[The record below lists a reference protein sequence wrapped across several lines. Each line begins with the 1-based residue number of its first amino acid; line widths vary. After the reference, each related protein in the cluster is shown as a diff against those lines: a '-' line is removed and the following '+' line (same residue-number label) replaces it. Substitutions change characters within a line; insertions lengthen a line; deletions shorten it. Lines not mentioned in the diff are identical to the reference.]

1 MSGIALED
9 FVAEAKV
16 FLDANAEPRSEQKFV
31 WGEGPDRVGILD
43 EKTPE
48 EEAAELARGQGVEGQ
63 GVRRRLRLDHRPG
76 GVRRPRRSRPRTC
89 VRTGEAQSNYAIP
102 SVSAVRRRPRDGR
115 ADDPRPRHP
124 RGEGAVPASAVPR

>member
-43 EKTPE
+43 EKTRKVGRRGIA
-48 EEAAELARGQGVEGQ
+48 EARAALAAG
-63 GVRRRLRLDHRPG
+63 RRAR
-76 GVRRPRRSRPRTC
+76 
-89 VRTGEAQSNYAIP
+89 
-102 SVSAVRRRPRDGR
+102 
-115 ADDPRPRHP
+115 
-124 RGEGAVPASAVPR
+124 

>member
-48 EEAAELARGQGVEGQ
+48 EEAEELRAAKDWKAKEFDAR
-63 GVRRRLRLDHRPG
+63 RSTAAA
-76 GVRRPRRSRPRTC
+76 RSRPRTC
-89 VRTGEAQSNYAIP
+89 VRMERRSPTTRSRASRRSP
-102 SVSAVRRRPRDGR
+102 SAWGWSRRRSSPTPSPR
-115 ADDPRPRHP
+115 
-124 RGEGAVPASAVPR
+124 